1 MALWTLQRSQKVRH
15 RRKHPVEIGADILR
29 DEFNQNYT
37 PPFVD
42 AGIRPDTDASGSPSN
57 SLQVLDEA
65 HVQKS
70 MSEEWAATR
79 IQTAFRGFLVM

>member
-1 MALWTLQRSQKVRH
+1 MPWWTLQRSRKVRQ
-15 RRKHPVEIGADILR
+15 RRKHPVEIGADIIQ
-29 DEFNQNYT
+29 DEFNQNAT

-42 AGIRPDTDASGSPSN
+42 AIIRPDADASGSTSI
-57 SLQVLDEA
+57 SLQVQDAA
-65 HVQKS
+65 HVEQN